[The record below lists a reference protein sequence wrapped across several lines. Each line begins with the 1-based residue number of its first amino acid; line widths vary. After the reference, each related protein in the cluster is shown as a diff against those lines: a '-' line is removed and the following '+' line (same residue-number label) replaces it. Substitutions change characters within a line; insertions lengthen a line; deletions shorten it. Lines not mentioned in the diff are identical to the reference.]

1 MQRLIKDAI
10 RRETGVPSV
19 IFDLDG
25 VDQREYDAATTK
37 ENLDTFVETLLA
49 RKRGS

>member
-10 RRETGVPSV
+10 LRETGVPSV

-25 VDQREYDAATTK
+25 VDQREYDAAATK

-49 RKRGS
+49 KKGRS